1 MPLKDEF
8 GVRKDKA
15 GGLRQAGIDPY
26 PARTERDTLIADV
39 LSRFDAWSE
48 QKKTLTVAGRI
59 TTTRIHGKMA
69 FADVRDAT
77 GTIQIQL
84 TADGVGEEAF
94 ERFVNFID
102 PGDFVQATGT
112 LFLTK
117 RGQRTAAVSAWK
129 VLTKALRPLPEKWH
143 GLKDIEI
150 RYRERELDLIVN
162 PEVREVFRTRTKIIR
177 ALREALDAEGFEEVE
192 TPVLQPIAGGATARP
207 FITHH
212 NALDHD
218 FYLRI
223 APELYLKRCVVGGY
237 EKVYEIGRL
246 FRNEGVDW
254 SHNPEFTSLE
264 FYWAYRDYEDL
275 MSFTETLLSGVIRT
289 VLGST
294 DVRFGG
300 NVLHFAPPWPRAKFR
315 DAVHAA
321 CGIDISGLDRDE
333 LLSRMRAANVECD
346 CGDADICRIYDELYK
361 ETVRKRQIQ
370 PMFITDYP
378 VEMEPLAKKCEDDPR
393 FVQRF
398 QLIASGLEL
407 LKAYS
412 ELNDPIDQRERFDA
426 QQRLRERGNDEAQ
439 SIDERFLSALEHG
452 LPPTAG
458 WGMGVDRF
466 VMLLTDQK
474 SIKDVILFPTLKPEY
489 PNSEIRIPKSE
500 S

>member
-1 MPLKDEF
+1 MALKDEF
-8 GVRKDKA
+8 SVRKDKA
-15 GGLRQAGIDPY
+15 DRLRQDGVDPY
-26 PARTERDTLIADV
+26 PARSGRGIEIGGVLAKFDELAD
-39 LSRFDAWSE
+39 RGEAAA
-48 QKKTLTVAGRI
+48 VAGRVM
-59 TTTRIHGKMA
+59 TTRIHGKMA
-69 FADVRDAT
+69 FADLRDES

-84 TADGVGEEAF
+84 TPDRAGEEPFA
-94 ERFVNFID
+94 RFV
-102 PGDFVQATGT
+102 DFVDPADFIQVSGT

-117 RGQRTAAVSAWK
+117 KGQRTIAVADWRM
-129 VLTKALRPLPEKWH
+129 LAKALRPLPEKWH
-143 GLKDIEI
+143 GLKDVEI
-150 RYRERELDLIVN
+150 RYRERELDLIAN
-162 PEVREVFRTRTKIIR
+162 PEVREVFRMRTKIIR

-207 FITHH
+207 FMTHH

-264 FYWAYRDYEDL
+264 FYWAYSDYEEL
-275 MSFTETLLSGVIRT
+275 MSFTEKFLSGVIRD
-289 VLGST
+289 VFGST
-294 DVRFGG
+294 DVRFDGRI
-300 NVLHFAPPWPRAKFR
+300 LHFAPPWPRVKFR
-315 DAVHAA
+315 DAVRDG
-321 CGIDISGLDRDE
+321 CGIDISGLERDE
-333 LLSRMRAANVECD
+333 LLSRIRAAKVECD
-346 CGDADICRIYDELYK
+346 CEDADICRIYDELYK

-398 QLIASGLEL
+398 QLIASGFEL

-412 ELNDPIDQRERFDA
+412 ELNDPIDQRERFEA

-439 SIDERFLSALEHG
+439 SVDERFLSALEHG

-458 WGMGVDRF
+458 WGMGIDRF